1 MALHGVALVD
11 KPSGMSS
18 FSVVSRLRRIFRT
31 LGVTKAGHT
40 GSLDPLAS
48 GLLPICI
55 GESTKFAQRLLDAD
69 KGYLATV
76 KLGVATTTADAEGA
90 VSARSDVRIDAP
102 TFAAMLAQFHGEIVQ
117 VPPIYSALK
126 IDGKPAY
133 EYARA
138 GLVVEIKSRIVEIY
152 SVELIAARTELQ
164 EFDINV
170 RCSKGTYIR
179 TLAVD
184 IALALGSVGHL
195 AGLRRTRTGGF
206 DLEAAHPL
214 DAWMET
220 DDATRLS
227 WLRPTESL
235 VAELP
240 ALDLTAQQA
249 IDICN
254 GKIVTVQ
261 IDATNRDPEALE
273 GSSDDKVTLLK
284 LQAPHRGFLGLGVL
298 SSDGRLRAE
307 RLLSTQT
314 ASPNTDFSPPASA

>member
-18 FSVVSRLRRIFRT
+18 FSVVSRLRRIFKT
-31 LGVTKAGHT
+31 LGVSKAGHT
-40 GSLDPLAS
+40 GTLDPLAT

-69 KGYLATV
+69 KGYFATV
-76 KLGVATTTADAEGA
+76 KLGVATTTADAEGDIT
-90 VSARSDVRIDAP
+90 ARSDVRIDAP
-102 TFAAMLAQFHGEIVQ
+102 TFEAMLAKFHGKIVQ

-138 GLVVEIKSRIVEIY
+138 GLAVEIKSRIIEIY
-152 SVELIAARTELQ
+152 AVKFVASRPEVQ

-184 IALALGSVGHL
+184 IALALGTVGHL
-195 AGLRRTRTGGF
+195 AGLCRTRTGGF
-206 DLEAAHPL
+206 DLAAAHPL
-214 DAWMET
+214 DAWMDT

-227 WLRPTESL
+227 WLLPTESL
-235 VAELP
+235 VAELRS
-240 ALDLTAQQA
+240 LDLTAQQA

-254 GKIVTVQ
+254 GKVVVLPTETPNEAAEPPNLTVEDCIKLVRLQ
-261 IDATNRDPEALE
+261 DA
-273 GSSDDKVTLLK
+273 
-284 LQAPHRGFLGLGVL
+284 QRGFLGLGAL
-298 SSDGRLRAE
+298 SADGTLRAE
-307 RLLSTQT
+307 RLLSTK
-314 ASPNTDFSPPASA
+314 SP

>member
-11 KPSGMSS
+11 KPAGMSS

-40 GSLDPLAS
+40 GTLDPLAT

-69 KGYLATV
+69 KGYFATV
-76 KLGVATTTADAEGA
+76 KLGVATTTADAEGE
-90 VSARSDVRIDAP
+90 VTARSDVRVDAP
-102 TFAAMLAQFHGEIVQ
+102 SFETMLTHFHGKIVQ

-138 GLVVEIKSRIVEIY
+138 GVAVEIKSRVVEIY
-152 SVELIAARTELQ
+152 SVELAASRPEIQ

-184 IALALGSVGHL
+184 IALALGTVGHL

-206 DLEAAHPL
+206 DLAAAQPL
-214 DAWMET
+214 DAWMDT
-220 DDATRLS
+220 DDATRLN
-227 WLRPTESL
+227 WLLPTESL

-240 ALDLTAQQA
+240 SLDLSAQQA

-254 GKIVTVQ
+254 GKVIVVQ
-261 IDATNRDPEALE
+261 SETANEAPEQPKVAVATLPGLVRLQDA
-273 GSSDDKVTLLK
+273 
-284 LQAPHRGFLGLGVL
+284 QRGFLGLGAL
-298 SSDGRLRAE
+298 SADGTLRAE
-307 RLLSTQT
+307 RLLSTK
-314 ASPNTDFSPPASA
+314 SP